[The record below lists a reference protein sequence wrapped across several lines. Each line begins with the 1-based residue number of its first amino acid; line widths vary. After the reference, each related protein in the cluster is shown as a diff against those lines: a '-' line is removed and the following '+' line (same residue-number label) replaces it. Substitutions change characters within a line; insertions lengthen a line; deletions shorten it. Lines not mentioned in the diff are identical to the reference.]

1 MPLRASAFHCSQRN
15 SLEQWRAMQISYEL
29 TQRDF
34 TEAYTVHRNRK
45 IWSKWTRRVF
55 IWIAGLSTAVV
66 LFGFLV
72 KPSWEQAK
80 ALMPLFVLV
89 PMWIAV
95 LWLLPWWLMRRQ
107 FLQQPG
113 AHGAKT
119 LTLSETGAI
128 WKWNGGSSDVEWK
141 NYIRYTEG
149 KNQIL
154 FYTSPACF
162 NIVPKRAIAPEQ
174 LSELRDQL
182 KKYIQVAK

>member
-1 MPLRASAFHCSQRN
+1 
-15 SLEQWRAMQISYEL
+15 MQVSYEL

-45 IWSKWTRRVF
+45 SWRKWARRTFVS
-55 IWIAGLSTAVV
+55 IAGLFTAMV
-66 LFGFLV
+66 LFGFAL
-72 KPSWEQAK
+72 KPSWGQAK

-89 PMWIAV
+89 PMWVAV

-113 AHGAKT
+113 AHGPRT
-119 LTLSETGAI
+119 LTLNASGAS
-128 WKWNGGSSDVEWK
+128 WKWNGGSSDIEWK
-141 NYIRYTEG
+141 NYIRYIEG

-162 NIVPKRAIAPEQ
+162 NILPKRGIAPEQ
-174 LSELRDQL
+174 LSELCGLL
-182 KKYIQVAK
+182 KQYIQIAK

>member
-1 MPLRASAFHCSQRN
+1 
-15 SLEQWRAMQISYEL
+15 MQIRYEL

-45 IWSKWTRRVF
+45 TWRKWARRSF
-55 IWIAGLSTAVV
+55 ISIAGLFTAVV
-66 LFGFLV
+66 LFGLLV
-72 KPSWEQAK
+72 KPSWQQAK
-80 ALMPLFVLV
+80 ALMPLFILV

-113 AHGAKT
+113 AHGPKT
-119 LTLSETGAI
+119 LTLSEAGES
-128 WKWNGGSSDVEWK
+128 WKWSGGSSDVEWK
-141 NYIRYTEG
+141 NYIRYMEG

-162 NIVPKRAIAPEQ
+162 NILPKRNIAPEQ
-174 LSELRDQL
+174 LIDLRERL
-182 KKYIQVAK
+182 KQYIPVAK